1 MQDSTENV
9 LEREQPEEVVPE
21 RKKLPPLVF
30 ILAKQSSLLREVE
43 DNYGEITEEVEEELE
58 ATKELF
64 NKKWPSVL
72 FVKDSLESEIAI
84 IEKYI
89 ENAKSRIKAR
99 QNRINILE
107 EGLIAGI
114 KLFGQPNVDKKTG
127 VVKSYFIIDEE
138 SGRKLNVLTR
148 DKLELNP
155 NFETYVRS
163 KILTKDLEDDSIYYA
178 AINSSVKLGGDDYI
192 ILTDILRKRREEL
205 IKNDPN
211 VQESH
216 LKAQNNREVHF
227 INLLLQKLEDFT
239 VIPDKKALLTKLK
252 EIEEHTPNLFTE
264 EDDSTNSNKLLN
276 SLASVIKN
284 PFLK

>member
-9 LEREQPEEVVPE
+9 LEREQPEEVVLE

-99 QNRINILE
+99 QNRINTLE

-127 VVKSYFIIDEE
+127 VIKSYFIIDEE

-148 DKLELNP
+148 DKLELNQ

-178 AINSSVKLGGDDYI
+178 TIYSSVKLGGDDYI
-192 ILTDILRKRREEL
+192 VLTDILRKRREEL

-252 EIEEHTPNLFTE
+252 EIEEHAPNLFTE

>member
-9 LEREQPEEVVPE
+9 LEREQPEEVVLE

-99 QNRINILE
+99 QNRINTLE

-127 VVKSYFIIDEE
+127 VIKSYFIIDEE

-148 DKLELNP
+148 DKLELNQ

-178 AINSSVKLGGDDYI
+178 TINSSVKLGGDDYI
-192 ILTDILRKRREEL
+192 VLTDILRKRREEL

-252 EIEEHTPNLFTE
+252 EIEEHAPNLFTE

>member
-99 QNRINILE
+99 QNRINTLE

-148 DKLELNP
+148 DKLELNQ

-178 AINSSVKLGGDDYI
+178 TINSSVKLGGDDYI
-192 ILTDILRKRREEL
+192 VLTDILRKRREEL
-205 IKNDPN
+205 IKTDPN

-252 EIEEHTPNLFTE
+252 KIEERAPNLFTE

>member
-9 LEREQPEEVVPE
+9 LEREQPEEVVLE

-127 VVKSYFIIDEE
+127 VIKSYFIIDEE

-148 DKLELNP
+148 DKLELNQ

-178 AINSSVKLGGDDYI
+178 TINSSVKLGGDDYI
-192 ILTDILRKRREEL
+192 VLTDILRKRREEL

-252 EIEEHTPNLFTE
+252 EIEEHAPNLFTE